1 MMTTVFQRVRVG
13 PYEIV
18 HEIGRGGMAVVF
30 FATDSRDG
38 RRVALKLVPT
48 GTDRDAQ
55 EVLEA
60 ERWGAKLQEQFC
72 RISQNVPVVYE
83 HGTEGGYFY
92 IAMEYLDGRNLS
104 EIVAAGPLAPD
115 RAVGI
120 AIQLC
125 HFLEAAHGF
134 EATVDG
140 RKLRSLLHGDL
151 KPRNIRVLWADK
163 IKILDFGIA
172 KALSLSRKVTRNDFG
187 SITYLSPERLESGE
201 IDTYSDFWA
210 VGVLLYEMV
219 GGVQPFRAPDT
230 RRLEQRIRSLQPPD
244 PLGPPCPPALQAI
257 VAKLLAGHP
266 ADRYGDARAIREDLE
281 CLMSGRVTQAE
292 REGWPAGG
300 MQHDEPPTRRT
311 QPLAQMDE
319 EATRR
324 TSRVETESQTTAPSS
339 ANVIFRPPEPQA
351 TRTQSRAG
359 RRYLRAALLLLALS
373 IIGNELRVAWRAER
387 LKAEVPTVELD
398 GIGRLWD
405 GYHALTARSL
415 RVGSAGL
422 ERALTNQTAML
433 ADRIIGNYRTPV
445 PSVRE
450 TQWKM
455 AREALAQA
463 LAVNPNDRQL
473 KGALRYCDGH
483 LHRINGEARKTHKQ
497 NAEAQHEF
505 TDAVSAFREAAEL
518 RPDWP
523 DPFLGLMR
531 TFIYGLEDVDRG
543 ADALK
548 QAQRLGYTAGD
559 RETVQLADGY
569 RSRATAFARTA
580 RTLSGMAVEQE
591 YLTRATEAY
600 RQAID
605 LYSKVLGYADAPRS
619 LRAAQ
624 RGLEQVEQRRVEL
637 SGASVRPPSP
647 QAVRPASPQAVQPI
661 SPQARSSSPFQSPVG
676 VSPHF
681 HGLAP

>member
-1 MMTTVFQRVRVG
+1 MGTVFQRVRVG

-18 HEIGRGGMAVVF
+18 REIGRGGMAVVF
-30 FATDSRDG
+30 YATDSRDG
-38 RRVALKLVPT
+38 RRVALKLVPI

-72 RISQNVPVVYE
+72 QISQNVPVVYE

-104 EIVAAGPLAPD
+104 EILSAGALAPE

-134 EATVDG
+134 EATIDG
-140 RKLRSLLHGDL
+140 RRLHSLLHGDL

-163 IKILDFGIA
+163 VKILDFGIA

-187 SITYLSPERLESGE
+187 SIAYVSPERLESGE
-201 IDTYSDFWA
+201 IDTHSDFWA
-210 VGVLLYEMV
+210 VGVLLHEMV
-219 GGVQPFRAPDT
+219 AGVQPFQAPDT
-230 RRLEQRIRSLQPPD
+230 RRLEQRIRSLRPPD
-244 PLGPPCPPALQAI
+244 PLGPPCPPALQAV
-257 VAKLLAGHP
+257 VAKLLTGHP

-281 CLMSGRVTQAE
+281 CFMSGRVTQAE

-300 MQHDEPPTRRT
+300 AQHDEPPTART
-311 QPLAQMDE
+311 QRSEEGDE

-324 TSRVETESQTTAPSS
+324 TAEAESPAMAPSE
-339 ANVIFRPPEPQA
+339 ANVIFRPPEPK
-351 TRTQSRAG
+351 TPRG
-359 RRYLRAALLLLALS
+359 RRYLRAAVALLVLALL
-373 IIGNELRVAWRAER
+373 GNELMVAVRAER
-387 LKAEVPTVELD
+387 LKGEVPTVELD

-405 GYHALTARSL
+405 GYQTLSGRSL
-415 RVGSAGL
+415 RIGTSGL
-422 ERALTNQTAML
+422 QRALSDQTIML
-433 ADRIIGNYRTPV
+433 TDRIIGNYRTPA

-450 TQWKM
+450 RQWKM

-463 LAVNPNDRQL
+463 LAVHPDDRQL

-497 NAEAQHEF
+497 DAGAQHEF
-505 TDAVSAFREAAEL
+505 TEAVSSFREAAEL

-543 ADALK
+543 ADALT
-548 QAQRLGYTAGD
+548 QAQRLGYTPGN

-569 RSRATAFARTA
+569 RARALALARTA
-580 RTLSGMAVEQE
+580 RTLSGMAMEQE
-591 YLTRATEAY
+591 YLTRSADAY
-600 RQAID
+600 RQAIA
-605 LYSKVLGYADAPRS
+605 LYSKVLGYVDVPKN

-624 RGLEQVEQRRVEL
+624 RGLDYVEQRKGEL
-637 SGASVRPPSP
+637 SGNPVRPGSP
-647 QAVRPASPQAVQPI
+647 QPYRPVPQ
-661 SPQARSSSPFQSPVG
+661 QA
-676 VSPHF
+676 
-681 HGLAP
+681 APPWP

>member
-1 MMTTVFQRVRVG
+1 MMTTVFHRVRVG

-18 HEIGRGGMAVVF
+18 REIGRGGMAVVF
-30 FATDSRDG
+30 IATDSRDD
-38 RRVALKLVPT
+38 RRVALKLVPI
-48 GTDRDAQ
+48 GTDRDAE

-92 IAMEYLDGRNLS
+92 IAMEYLEGRNLS
-104 EIVAAGPLAPD
+104 EILSGGPLVAD

-134 EATVDG
+134 EATIDG
-140 RKLRSLLHGDL
+140 RNLHSLLHGDL

-163 IKILDFGIA
+163 VKILDFGIA

-187 SITYLSPERLESGE
+187 SIAYVSPERLESGE

-219 GGVQPFRAPDT
+219 GGIQPFQAPDT
-230 RRLEQRIRSLQPPD
+230 RRLEQRIRSLRPPD
-244 PLGPPCPPALQAI
+244 RLGPPCPPALQAI

-266 ADRYGDARAIREDLE
+266 DDRYGDARAIREDLE
-281 CLMSGRVTQAE
+281 CLASGRETQAE
-292 REGWPAGG
+292 REGWPAESV
-300 MQHDEPPTRRT
+300 QHDEPPTERT
-311 QPLAQMDE
+311 QLSGQEDE

-324 TSRVETESQTTAPSS
+324 TSPDEAESPAVAPSA
-339 ANVIFRPPEPQA
+339 ANFIFRPAEPHAA
-351 TRTQSRAG
+351 TTPQRSW
-359 RRYLRAALLLLALS
+359 RRYVRAALFLLVFS
-373 IIGNELRVAWRAER
+373 IIGNEVMVASRAER
-387 LKAEVPTVELD
+387 LKREVTTVELD

-405 GYHALTARSL
+405 GYHALTGRSL
-415 RVGSAGL
+415 RIGTAGL
-422 ERALTNQTAML
+422 ERALSGQTTVL
-433 ADRIIGNYRTPV
+433 TDRIIGNYRTPM

-450 TQWKM
+450 RQWKM

-463 LAVNPNDRQL
+463 VAVNPDDRQL
-473 KGALRYCDGH
+473 RGALRYCDGH
-483 LHRINGEARKTHKQ
+483 LHRISGEARKTHKQ

-505 TDAVSAFREAAEL
+505 TEAVSSFREAAEL

-543 ADALK
+543 ADALT
-548 QAQRLGYTAGD
+548 QAQRLGYTPGN

-569 RSRATAFARTA
+569 RSRAMVFARTA
-580 RTLSGMAVEQE
+580 RTLSGTAMEQE
-591 YLTRATEAY
+591 YLTRSAEAY
-600 RQAID
+600 RQSIA
-605 LYSKVLGYADAPRS
+605 LYSKVIGYVDVPRS

-624 RGLEQVEQRRVEL
+624 RGLEYVEQRKGEL
-637 SGASVRPPSP
+637 SGYPVRPGSP
-647 QAVRPASPQAVQPI
+647 QTFRPAPPQAVQPW
-661 SPQARSSSPFQSPVG
+661 
-676 VSPHF
+676 
-681 HGLAP
+681 L

>member
-18 HEIGRGGMAVVF
+18 QEIGRGGMAVVF
-30 FATDSRDG
+30 VATDSRDG
-38 RRVALKLVPT
+38 RRVALKLVPA

-72 RISQNVPVVYE
+72 RICENVPVVYE

-92 IAMEYLDGRNLS
+92 IAMEYLEGRNLS
-104 EIVAAGPLAPD
+104 EILAAGPLPTE
-115 RAVGI
+115 RAVGM

-134 EATVDG
+134 EATIDG

-163 IKILDFGIA
+163 IKVVDFGIA

-201 IDTYSDFWA
+201 IDTYADFWA

-219 GGVQPFRAPDT
+219 AGVQPFRAPDT
-230 RRLEQRIRSLQPPD
+230 RRLEQRIRSLGPPD
-244 PLGPPCPPALQAI
+244 SLSAACPPALQAV
-257 VAKLLAGHP
+257 VAKLLAGNP
-266 ADRYGDARAIREDLE
+266 ADRYGDARTIREDLE
-281 CLMSGRVTQAE
+281 RLASGRVTHAE
-292 REGWPAGG
+292 REGWPDRGTER
-300 MQHDEPPTRRT
+300 DEPPTRRT
-311 QPLAQMDE
+311 ERAAEIDE

-324 TSRVETESQTTAPSS
+324 TLRSEIESAVTETPSR
-339 ANVIFRPPEPQA
+339 R
-351 TRTQSRAG
+351 G
-359 RRYLRAALLLLALS
+359 RHLLLTALLVLVLFS
-373 IIGNELRVAWRAER
+373 IGREMLVAFRAER
-387 LKAEVPTVELD
+387 LRAEVPTVELD
-398 GIGRLWD
+398 GVGRLWD
-405 GYHALTARSL
+405 RYHAVTGRSF
-415 RVGSAGL
+415 RIGGVGL
-422 ERALTNQTAML
+422 ERALTNRTAAL
-433 ADRIIGNYRTPV
+433 ADAIIANYRTQV
-445 PSVRE
+445 PTVRE

-463 LAVNPNDRQL
+463 LAVNPNNRQL
-473 KGALRYCDGH
+473 KAALRYCDGH
-483 LHRINGEARKTHKQ
+483 LHRINGDARKARKQ
-497 NAEAQHEF
+497 PAEAQHEF
-505 TDAVSAFREAAEL
+505 TDAVAAFREAAEL

-569 RSRATAFARTA
+569 RARAMAFARTA
-580 RTLSGMAVEQE
+580 RTLAGMPEE
-591 YLTRATEAY
+591 RDYLTRAAVAY
-600 RQAID
+600 RQSMD
-605 LYSKVLGYADAPRS
+605 LYSKALGYADVPRS
-619 LRAAQ
+619 LRSAQ
-624 RGLEQVEQRRVEL
+624 RALAQVEQRIADL
-637 SGASVRPPSP
+637 SGAAGVPST
-647 QAVRPASPQAVQPI
+647 SI
-661 SPQARSSSPFQSPVG
+661 SIVPEPTPW
-676 VSPHF
+676 P
-681 HGLAP
+681 

>member
-1 MMTTVFQRVRVG
+1 MTTVFQRVRVG

-30 FATDSRDG
+30 FATDSRDS
-38 RRVALKLVPT
+38 RPVALKLVPA

-104 EIVAAGPLAPD
+104 EILAAGALAPD
-115 RAVGI
+115 RAVNI

-134 EATVDG
+134 ESTIDG
-140 RKLRSLLHGDL
+140 RQLHSLLHGDL

-163 IKILDFGIA
+163 VKVLDFGIA

-187 SITYLSPERLESGE
+187 SITYVSPERLESGE
-201 IDTYSDFWA
+201 IDAYADYWA
-210 VGVLLYEMV
+210 VGVLLYEMLS
-219 GGVQPFRAPDT
+219 GVQPVRAPDT
-230 RRLEQRIRSLQPPD
+230 RRLELRIRSQRAPD
-244 PLGPPCPPALQAI
+244 LLGAPCPPPLQAV
-257 VAKLLAGHP
+257 VAKLLAGRP

-281 CLMSGRVTQAE
+281 RVLSNRTTRAE
-292 REGWPAGG
+292 REGWPADIT
-300 MQHDEPPTRRT
+300 QPDEPGTART
-311 QPLAQMDE
+311 QPPAQVDE
-319 EATRR
+319 EATRHTPR
-324 TSRVETESQTTAPSS
+324 AEPDPAAAALSPTH
-339 ANVIFRPPEPQA
+339 VILRPPEWPMSHRRPA
-351 TRTQSRAG
+351 
-359 RRYLRAALLLLALS
+359 RRYLMGALLLIACFV
-373 IIGNELRVAWRAER
+373 IGHELMVAARAER
-387 LKAEVPTVELD
+387 LLADVPTVEID
-398 GIGRLWD
+398 QIGDLWEKYD
-405 GYHALTARSL
+405 ALRSRSLKPTTASLEHALTRRTVA
-415 RVGSAGL
+415 
-422 ERALTNQTAML
+422 L
-433 ADRIIGNYRTPV
+433 ADRIIANYRTPT
-445 PSVRE
+445 PTVRE

-455 AREALAQA
+455 AREALEQA
-463 LAVNPNDRQL
+463 LASDPTDAQL
-473 KGALRYCDGH
+473 KGALRYCEGH
-483 LHRINGEARKTHKQ
+483 LHRINGEARKTHGR

-505 TDAVSAFREAAEL
+505 TDAVAAFREAAEL
-518 RPDWP
+518 RPAWP

-548 QAQRLGYTAGD
+548 QAQRRGYTAGE

-569 RSRATAFARTA
+569 RSRALAFAHTA
-580 RTLSGMAVEQE
+580 RTLSGTAAEQD
-591 YLTRATEAY
+591 YLWRAADAY

-605 LYSKVLGYADAPRS
+605 LYSRVLGYADAPRN

-624 RGLEQVEQRRVEL
+624 HGLEQIEQRR
-637 SGASVRPPSP
+637 RD
-647 QAVRPASPQAVQPI
+647 ASPRPGQGRSVPPVRLSA
-661 SPQARSSSPFQSPVG
+661 PQSMQQ
-676 VSPHF
+676 
-681 HGLAP
+681 

>member
-1 MMTTVFQRVRVG
+1 MTTVFQRVRVG

-30 FATDSRDG
+30 FATDSRDD

-48 GTDRDAQ
+48 GTDRDTQ

-60 ERWGAKLQEQFC
+60 ERWGARLQEQFC
-72 RISQNVPVVYE
+72 RISQNVPVLYE

-104 EIVAAGPLAPD
+104 EILAAGALAPE

-134 EATVDG
+134 ESTIDG
-140 RKLRSLLHGDL
+140 RQLRSLLHGDL
-151 KPRNIRVLWADK
+151 KPRNIRLLWADK
-163 IKILDFGIA
+163 VKILDFGIA

-187 SITYLSPERLESGE
+187 SITYVSPERLESGE
-201 IDTYSDFWA
+201 IDAYADFWA
-210 VGVLLYEMV
+210 VGVLLYEMLA
-219 GGVQPFRAPDT
+219 GVQPFRAPDT
-230 RRLEQRIRSLQPPD
+230 RRLELRIRSLRPPE
-244 PLGPPCPPALQAI
+244 PVGASCPPALQAV

-266 ADRYGDARAIREDLE
+266 ADRYGDARAIRDDLE
-281 CLMSGRVTQAE
+281 CVLSGRLTQAE
-292 REGWPAGG
+292 REGWPADG
-300 MQHDEPPTRRT
+300 MRHDEPPTVRT
-311 QPLAQMDE
+311 QP
-319 EATRR
+319 
-324 TSRVETESQTTAPSS
+324 S
-339 ANVIFRPPEPQA
+339 ANVIFRLSESEPA
-351 TRTQSRAG
+351 MTRHRSG
-359 RRYLRAALLLLALS
+359 RRYVRAALLLLAFFV
-373 IIGNELRVAWRAER
+373 IGHELMIASRAER
-387 LKAEVPTVELD
+387 LKAEVPTVELE
-398 GIGRLWD
+398 GVGGLWER
-405 GYHALTARSL
+405 YHALSSQSPRITTAR
-415 RVGSAGL
+415 L
-422 ERALTNQTAML
+422 EHALTSQTVTL
-433 ADRIIGNYRTPV
+433 ADRIIGNYRTPA
-445 PSVRE
+445 PTVRE

-463 LAVNPNDRQL
+463 LAVNPNDSQL

-505 TDAVSAFREAAEL
+505 TDAVAAFREAAEL
-518 RPDWP
+518 RPAWP

-548 QAQRLGYTAGD
+548 QAQRLGYTAGE

-569 RSRATAFARTA
+569 RSRAMAFARTA

-591 YLTRATEAY
+591 YLTRAADAY

-624 RGLEQVEQRRVEL
+624 HGLEYVEQRKGEL
-637 SGASVRPPSP
+637 SGPSGKPETPP
-647 QAVRPASPQAVQPI
+647 AFR
-661 SPQARSSSPFQSPVG
+661 
-676 VSPHF
+676 
-681 HGLAP
+681 LAPPQTVQQ